1 MNIVTFEDLD
11 DSLFDPKHTV
21 SYFPSGGCSGAKV
34 ALLSIATIFEYEENK
49 HSVCDKKFVS
59 IAVVDD
65 QNDYDAFKNFGI
77 DAWIKREELSEING
91 LLNLLEKRFL
101 S

>member
-11 DSLFDPKHTV
+11 DSLFDAKHTINR
-21 SYFPSGGCSGAKV
+21 FHAGGCSGAKI
-34 ALLSIATIFEYEENK
+34 AILSISTIFEYEENK

-59 IAVVDD
+59 IAIIDD
-65 QNDYDAFKNFGI
+65 QSDYDAFKNFGI
-77 DAWIKREELSEING
+77 DAWIKREEIGEING